1 MAKGGLPPNMQF
13 LYFKVFFLFKEMNQI
28 ITNLS
33 NYCHSKKKKSNYCHN
48 DFNIK
53 THLKITLQI
62 KVSKLKSKLNYN
74 FGLLN

>member
-1 MAKGGLPPNMQF
+1 MQLSKGIPHYSMAKGGLPPNMQF

-33 NYCHSKKKKSNYCHN
+33 NFCHN

-62 KVSKLKSKLNYN
+62 KVNFKIKIKAKL
-74 FGLLN
+74 